1 MYIQGHI
8 SARCNEAI
16 LLPLQGQVASSGVN
30 GCNVLSYFLNK
41 VSVHV
46 QSSVA
51 DATVSY
57 FAVITAY
64 YAYLHTDLATD
75 AAYLYSIVCGTNH
88 KYDVVPS
95 YG

>member
-1 MYIQGHI
+1 MAAMCCLFFEQK
-8 SARCNEAI
+8 
-16 LLPLQGQVASSGVN
+16 
-30 GCNVLSYFLNK
+30 K
-41 VSVHV
+41 VYVRV

-64 YAYLHTDLATD
+64 YAYLDTNLAAD
-75 AAYLYSIVCGTNH
+75 SAYLYSIVCCTSH